1 MMIPMQMVNENTWIL
16 YPGDEI
22 SDRVAA
28 RVMQLTQRIQTE
40 LGSSLVDIIPSYAS
54 VLVSVDL
61 KQIDRLATEARLR
74 AAMAQVQDGDP
85 PAAAGEEVILPV
97 YYGSE
102 VALDLELIAR
112 QCQLSPQEVIRLHS
126 EQVYRVYAIGFSPGF
141 AYLGNTPAPLRVARK
156 STPRLKVPAGSLAI
170 ADNQTAI
177 YPAATPGGWQII
189 GRTPL
194 KMVDWN
200 SQTLTRVKV
209 GDRVRFQPIDRE
221 EFIAMGGC
229 LDELQDN

>member
-1 MMIPMQMVNENTWIL
+1 MIPMQMVNENTWIL

-28 RVMQLTQRIQTE
+28 RVMQLTRHIQAG
-40 LGSSLVDIIPSYAS
+40 LGHCLVDIIPSYTS

-61 KQIDRLATEARLR
+61 QQADRLAVESRLR
-74 AAMAQVQDGDP
+74 AAIAQMQDEDLS
-85 PAAAGEEVILPV
+85 ASVAKEIILPV
-97 YYGSE
+97 YYGPE
-102 VALDLELIAR
+102 VALDMDYITR
-112 QCQLSPQEVIRLHS
+112 QCGLAADEVVQLHS
-126 EQVYRVYAIGFSPGF
+126 EQLYRVYAIGFSPGF

-156 STPRLKVPAGSLAI
+156 ATPRLRVPAGSLGI

-177 YPAATPGGWQII
+177 YPARTPGGWQII

-194 KMVDWN
+194 EMVDWD

-209 GDRVRFQPIDRE
+209 GDRVRFQPIGRE